1 MGDVMQRAIC
11 RLHLGVAIALM
22 LWASASA
29 KAAAERL
36 SPADQLMRSGAENF
50 HRGDFAAAARDWKQA
65 EATYRAGGDA
75 DGGLDAQ
82 LNLAAVDQQ
91 LGNFKEAKQRLIALE
106 KTGSGERLVAVK
118 SALGVAF
125 TFTRGP
131 LEAEKKLTEATELA
145 TAQNAP
151 PATLAGIKNNLGNLY
166 ASWAEILGDKDRS
179 AKYAAAFDAYT
190 AAADL
195 ARSAGDNA
203 LAAKATTNAALS
215 AARGEHFDKAREL
228 IAKSAD
234 AIRDLPDSAE
244 KANLLISLGQAN
256 ALLIRSN
263 APGTDVARLRR
274 DAFNAYEQARQI
286 AKAIN
291 NSLAGSYA
299 VGYQGHLYEMAGK
312 DRLNEALTLTRRAV
326 LLAETARSG
335 DSLFLWKWQAGR
347 ILKAQGMLEDAT
359 AAYLGARD
367 TLQNV
372 RSDQALGYGNRGM
385 GWNFRKEVGPLY
397 YELADLLLARA
408 DTAGADEAHVQ
419 QYLAEAR
426 DTVERLRVGEFESYF
441 EDPCRNQAA
450 ARQTDLTKD
459 LANVPSGNPA
469 VVYLIPLRDRIEI
482 LLTTKTGMR
491 QIKSPGVGTEQLTQQ
506 IRTFRRQL
514 EDVSSQEFYET
525 GQKLYEWLIKPIEP
539 TLQAEKIDTL
549 VFVPDGALRT
559 IPMSAL
565 YDGQDFLAAKY
576 AVAVSP
582 GLSLSVGGNYP
593 AEVSKSARRVLA
605 SGLSEAK
612 RGFNELPSVVG
623 EIDRI
628 RQIYA
633 GEATTLLNEQFKAG
647 AFEQELSRPAPGD
660 EGYSIVHIASH
671 GVFSADVAKTFILTY
686 DGTINLD
693 DLASLLQPY
702 QLRNKPIDLLTLSAC
717 QTSAGD
723 DQAAMER
730 ASLGLGGLAV
740 KAGARSAMASLWLV
754 NDQATQQLV
763 TAFYEELAQHPE
775 AGKAKALQQA
785 QLKLIRGDNFTH
797 PLFWAPFLLIGDWL

>member
-1 MGDVMQRAIC
+1 MS
-11 RLHLGVAIALM
+11 HLARHIRSTLSILLLVVAPAL
-22 LWASASA
+22 
-29 KAAAERL
+29 AANDTKHL
-36 SPADQLMRSGAENF
+36 SPADQLMRTGADAF
-50 HRGDFAAAARDWKQA
+50 RRGDFAAAARDWKQA
-65 EATYRAGGDA
+65 EAAYRAGGDA
-75 DGGLDAQ
+75 DGSLDAQ

-91 LGNFKEAKQRLIALE
+91 LGDFKGAKQRLVAAE
-106 KTGSGERLVAVK
+106 SSASGERLIAIK
-118 SALGVAF
+118 SALGVAH
-125 TFTRGP
+125 TFTREP
-131 LEAEKKLTEATELA
+131 LQAEKKLTEAAELA
-145 TAQNAP
+145 AAQNAG
-151 PATLAGIKNNLGNLY
+151 PATLAGVRNNLGNLY
-166 ASWAEILGDKDRS
+166 AAWAEILGAKDRP

-195 ARSAGDNA
+195 ARSANDNT
-203 LAAKATTNAALS
+203 LAAKASTNAALA
-215 AARGEHFDKAREL
+215 AARGGQFDKARDF
-228 IAKSAD
+228 IARSSD
-234 AIRDLPDSAE
+234 TIRDLPDSAD
-244 KANLLISLGQAN
+244 KASLLISLGQTN
-256 ALLIRSN
+256 ALLIRAN
-263 APGTDVARLRR
+263 APGTDTARLQR
-274 DAFNAYEQARQI
+274 DAFNAYERARLI

-291 NSLAGSYA
+291 NPLAGSYA
-299 VGYQGHLYEMAGK
+299 VGYQGHLYETAGK
-312 DRLNEALTLTRRAV
+312 DRLGEALTLTRRAV
-326 LLAETARSG
+326 LLAEAAQSG
-335 DSLFLWKWQAGR
+335 DSLFLWKWQSGR
-347 ILKAQGMLEDAT
+347 ILKAQGKLDEAI

-367 TLQNV
+367 TLQEV

-408 DTAGADEAHVQ
+408 DAAGADEAHVQ

-441 EDPCRNQAA
+441 EDPCRNQLQ
-450 ARQTDLTKD
+450 RPTDLTRD
-459 LANVPSGNPA
+459 LNAIRSGNPA
-469 VVYLIPLRDRIEI
+469 VVYLIPLSDRIEI

-491 QIKSPGVGTEQLTQQ
+491 RIKSPGVGSEQLTRQ

-514 EDVSSQEFYET
+514 EDVSTQEFYET

-565 YDGQDFLAAKY
+565 YDGQDFLVAKY

-582 GLSLSVGGNYP
+582 GLSLSVGGNNP

-612 RGFNELPSVVG
+612 RGFNELPNVVG
-623 EIDRI
+623 ELDRI

-647 AFEQELSRPAPGD
+647 TFEQELRRPAAGD

-671 GVFSADVAKTFILTY
+671 GVFAADVAKTFILTY

-693 DLASLLQPY
+693 DLSSLLQPY
-702 QLRNKPIDLLTLSAC
+702 QLRKKPIDLLTLSAC
-717 QTSAGD
+717 QTSVGD

-763 TAFYEELAQHPE
+763 TRFYEELANHPE

-785 QLKLIRGDNFTH
+785 QLKLIRGDDFGH